1 MALFSGLRSVT
12 LVTAARRMNIGPAFN
27 FHSTPARF
35 YSMLCNYG
43 FCNCSRHDFFL
54 RFNANI
60 FNIQDEDD
68 FKKRVVESKTP
79 VLVDFHARC
88 L

>member
-1 MALFSGLRSVT
+1 MGYVI
-12 LVTAARRMNIGPAFN
+12 AAEII
-27 FHSTPARF
+27 
-35 YSMLCNYG
+35 
-43 FCNCSRHDFFL
+43 FL
-54 RFNANI
+54 RFNVNI

-88 L
+88 LEDAL